1 MNELLINDTGEPDA
15 TKAASPVRGGAVGN
29 VLARATRLPPTLLHS
44 ARQTRGF
51 YTNIGIFVA
60 SCLALALLLFFAL
73 PIKAMA
79 HPVTSGPSLQV
90 SAGFETHY
98 RNGNWVPVQITL
110 RNDGPDFS
118 GTLSLSASN
127 PQFVV
132 QGDTG
137 TSLSYQFAITLAN
150 GARKQVTMYLPLY
163 SSMQNV
169 TVKLLDS
176 NGNAAST
183 QSAALNPLAPG
194 DVFVGVL
201 SDQSTGFGPLSTAP
215 LPTQGGSV
223 IVEFLNAHT
232 MPSMAGILK
241 NFNMIVLDD
250 FTTSNLSTAQLAA
263 LQTWVNQGGNLI
275 VAGGPE
281 WHRTTSALP
290 AGLLPVA
297 VNGTSTIAAGTTLL
311 PLGGPT
317 LGRLGQNQVP
327 ESVHSPVTV
336 SKATL
341 LDARKSEV
349 VLSSG
354 GIPLIVQSRLGQGS
368 VSYLAFDPTLEPLLG
383 WQGASVFW
391 EGLLLRSLG
400 DQLLSNS
407 SIFPGTGPYNTQGQ
421 QVLASRMSQLLQS
434 LLPNTLPS
442 PWTLVFLLV
451 GYILVLGPMRLLLVH
466 RLKRRD
472 WSWRIVL
479 SSVIIF
485 SFLTYGIA
493 LEEKG
498 TSILSNSITVAQL
511 GQSGSASHITTYLGV
526 FVPNQGDFQVH
537 IPGSSLVQPSPGNL
551 LLYQSGPV
559 SSSDQTVT
567 SIASAQNGSD
577 VNLRN
582 AGIWTLHT
590 IISEQ
595 DHQLPQGL
603 SSHLSFQNGMLEGTV
618 TNTLGYA
625 LSDVYLLMP
634 NNALSLGRLSAGQ
647 TKQVI
652 LKLSNA
658 PLNPGQTLADLIVQM
673 SGSSYPYGSYPYS
686 TGNGAQT
693 QSEWQ
698 RHLSILLTLD
708 GKGYY
713 GFPCPSP
720 CPVAVSNPVVSQPPG
735 LLGALGVLG
744 GGVTSSSFVSSSSF
758 VTSSIAS
765 NGSNVT
771 LVPFA
776 GGPLTAT
783 DPLLVP
789 GSPVTLIGWADNP
802 LDSTNA
808 VTINGNSPTGTH
820 ETLVQAPLNVDL
832 AGALDLPPS
841 FIPGQLIDVQGNGV
855 QVQYPGLYALSAG
868 SMTFEFAVPNIANLH
883 LSGLVIS
890 ESSGANQPVTGITS
904 PLPFRLYNWHSD
916 SWDAIS
922 LNQGTFTTH
931 NTSAYIGP
939 GGRVL
944 LQMVYQDNPAASQVV
959 FGKPVLNLQGVVSG
973 S

>member
-1 MNELLINDTGEPDA
+1 M
-15 TKAASPVRGGAVGN
+15 
-29 VLARATRLPPTLLHS
+29 LHS
-44 ARQTRGF
+44 ARLTRSF
-51 YTNIGIFVA
+51 NTNIGIFVA
-60 SCLALALLLFFAL
+60 SCLALALLLFFSL
-73 PIKAMA
+73 PIKALA

-98 RNGNWVPVQITL
+98 RDGNWVPVQITL

-118 GTLSLSASN
+118 GTLSLTASN
-127 PQFVV
+127 PQYVV
-132 QGDTG
+132 QSDPS

-163 SSMQNV
+163 SGMQNV
-169 TVKLLDS
+169 TVKLLDG
-176 NGNAAST
+176 NGNAIGT

-194 DVFVGVL
+194 DVFIGVL

-223 IVEFLNAHT
+223 IVEFLNANI
-232 MPSMAGILK
+232 MPTMAGILK
-241 NFNMIVLDD
+241 NFNIIVLDD

-281 WHRTTSALP
+281 WHRTISSLP
-290 AGLLPVA
+290 TGLLPVA
-297 VNGTSTIAAGTTLL
+297 VNGTSIIPAGTSLL

-317 LGRLGQNQVP
+317 VGRLGQNKAP
-327 ESVHSPVTV
+327 DAVHSPVTV
-336 SKATL
+336 SRATL
-341 LDARKSEV
+341 VDPRKSEV

-354 GIPLIVQSRLGQGS
+354 GIPLLVQARLGQGT

-391 EGLLLRSLG
+391 EGLLLRGLG

-421 QVLASRMSQLLQS
+421 QLLASRMSGLLQS

-442 PWTLVFLLV
+442 PWTLAFLLV
-451 GYILVLGPMRLLLVH
+451 GYILVLGPMRLLLVQ

-479 SSVIIF
+479 SSVVIF

-511 GQSGSASHITTYLGV
+511 GQSGSASHITTFLGV
-526 FVPNQGDFQVH
+526 FVPNQGNFQVH
-537 IPGSSLVQPSPGNL
+537 IPGSSLVQLSPDNL
-551 LLYQSGPV
+551 ASYQGGPV
-559 SSSDQTVT
+559 SSSDQSTT
-567 SIASAQNGSD
+567 SIASAQNGTD
-577 VNLRN
+577 VNLRD

-595 DHQLPQGL
+595 DRQLHQGL
-603 SSHLSFQNGMLEGTV
+603 ASHLSLQNGTLEGTV
-618 TNTLGYA
+618 TNTLSYP
-625 LSDVYLLMP
+625 LSDAYLLMP
-634 NNALSLGRLSAGQ
+634 NNALSLGRLAAGQ
-647 TKQVI
+647 TKQI
-652 LKLSNA
+652 MLKLSNT

-673 SGSSYPYGSYPYS
+673 SGSSYPYGSYPYG
-686 TGNGAQT
+686 TVNGSQT
-693 QSEWQ
+693 RSEWQ

-720 CPVAVSNPVVSQPPG
+720 CPIAVSNQPAIQQGQG

-744 GGVTSSSFVSSSSF
+744 GNATSSGFVSYSSS
-758 VTSSIAS
+758 I
-765 NGSNVT
+765 N
-771 LVPFA
+771 LVPLS
-776 GGPLTAT
+776 GGPLTAYNGG

-808 VTINGNSPTGTH
+808 VTINDVSPTGLH
-820 ETLVQAPLNVDL
+820 ETLVQAPLSVDI
-832 AGALDLPPS
+832 AGALNLPSS

-855 QVQYPGLYALSAG
+855 QVQFPGFYALSAG
-868 SMTFEFAVPNIANLH
+868 SMTFEYAVPNVANLH
-883 LSGLVIS
+883 ISGLVIS
-890 ESSGANQPVTGITS
+890 ELSGANPAATGGITGS
-904 PLPFRLYNWHSD
+904 TSSLPFRLYNWRSG

-931 NTSAYIGP
+931 NASAYIGP

-944 LQMVYQDNPAASQVV
+944 LQIVYKDSSLSTVV
-959 FGKPVLNLQGVVSG
+959 FGKPALNLQGDVS
-973 S
+973 SS